1 MPCTHNVLVALDVEE
16 SLDDL
21 PALSLLVMD
30 VVEIFF
36 DEGGLDVEEEA
47 GLVIL
52 VLTREMIH

>member
-1 MPCTHNVLVALDVEE
+1 MSCTHSLLVALEVED

-36 DEGGLDVEEEA
+36 VGLELEEEA

-52 VLTREMIH
+52 VLTRERIH